1 MLQGSRV
8 YISRSVLL
16 LILAAYVF
24 SPTAFGWMID
34 PGGAWYRPYL
44 IWAGII
50 ATTFLLQPRSPDNE
64 DRL

>member
-1 MLQGSRV
+1 M

-16 LILAAYVF
+16 LILAVYVF

-44 IWAGII
+44 IWAAIVLTSF
-50 ATTFLLQPRSPDNE
+50 ALQFRRQNGDE
-64 DRL
+64 EF

>member
-1 MLQGSRV
+1 V

-34 PGGAWYRPYL
+34 PGGGVVPALYDL
-44 IWAGII
+44 GGIV
-50 ATTFLLQPRSPDNE
+50 ATTFLLQSRAPDNE
-64 DRL
+64 DGL

>member
-1 MLQGSRV
+1 V

-34 PGGAWYRPYL
+34 PAGAWYRPYL
-44 IWAGII
+44 IWAAIV
-50 ATTFLLQPRSPDNE
+50 AATFLLQARAPANE
-64 DRL
+64 DELS

>member
-16 LILAAYVF
+16 LILVAYVF

-34 PGGAWYRPYL
+34 PGGAWFRPYM
-44 IWAGII
+44 IWVGII
-50 ATTFLLQPRSPDNE
+50 ATTFLLQSRTPDNE
-64 DRL
+64 DGL

>member
-1 MLQGSRV
+1 M

-44 IWAGII
+44 IWAGIV
-50 ATTFLLQPRSPDNE
+50 AATFLLQGRSPDGE

>member
-1 MLQGSRV
+1 M

-34 PGGAWYRPYL
+34 PAGAWYRPYL
-44 IWAGII
+44 FWAVIV
-50 ATTFLLQPRSPDNE
+50 AATFLLQGRAPDNE
-64 DRL
+64 DGA

>member
-1 MLQGSRV
+1 M

-44 IWAGII
+44 IWAAIV
-50 ATTFLLQPRSPDNE
+50 ATTFLLQMRHRAGSDDE
-64 DRL
+64 LS

>member
-1 MLQGSRV
+1 V

-16 LILAAYVF
+16 LILAVYVF

-44 IWAGII
+44 IWAAIVLTSF
-50 ATTFLLQPRSPDNE
+50 ALQFRRQNGDE
-64 DRL
+64 EF